1 MTTLRQE
8 YQDGS
13 YNSDSFDSVLE
24 RLVLKL
30 RVIIIA
36 EIRLVRTEQQQQQ
49 QQQQQQLQQQQPRA
63 QQQQQPRVEIE
74 QPSLEYGLPL
84 GEPLKPE
91 PAQQQQQQK
100 QQEVLSKDSIF
111 GLSGKNTV
119 RVETTNY
126 NYQYG
131 SES

>member
-1 MTTLRQE
+1 
-8 YQDGS
+8 
-13 YNSDSFDSVLE
+13 
-24 RLVLKL
+24 
-30 RVIIIA
+30 
-36 EIRLVRTEQQQQQ
+36 
-49 QQQQQQLQQQQPRA
+49 
-63 QQQQQPRVEIE
+63 
-74 QPSLEYGLPL
+74 L

-91 PAQQQQQQK
+91 PEQQQE
-100 QQEVLSKDSIF
+100 QEVISKDSIF